1 MLFLTIMAGDRYVAI
16 RQCLQYPIIM
26 NPQFCV
32 CMTLASLLSGLVYAA
47 GHRPDRAFPDLAHN
61 SPLPEHPGLQHAS
74 GPNPAGEVDMSFAG
88 RLLIVALVV
97 TVCLTWMVVGI
108 LLGGPA
114 SEFPHIQQFFN
125 NSESSVTAEQGPAS
139 TSVAAFCMVS
149 GAVNIIEPK
158 MCLED
163 RMLMSSVKD
172 NVGPGLNVA
181 LVNGVSC
188 DLIEA
193 CASDMWARDVNDL
206 LNFIWPLHEGTLVFV
221 ASCNNPVTKM
231 NEEARNV
238 FF

>member
-1 MLFLTIMAGDRYVAI
+1 
-16 RQCLQYPIIM
+16 
-26 NPQFCV
+26 
-32 CMTLASLLSGLVYAA
+32 
-47 GHRPDRAFPDLAHN
+47 
-61 SPLPEHPGLQHAS
+61 
-74 GPNPAGEVDMSFAG
+74 
-88 RLLIVALVV
+88 
-97 TVCLTWMVVGI
+97 
-108 LLGGPA
+108 
-114 SEFPHIQQFFN
+114 
-125 NSESSVTAEQGPAS
+125 
-139 TSVAAFCMVS
+139 MVS